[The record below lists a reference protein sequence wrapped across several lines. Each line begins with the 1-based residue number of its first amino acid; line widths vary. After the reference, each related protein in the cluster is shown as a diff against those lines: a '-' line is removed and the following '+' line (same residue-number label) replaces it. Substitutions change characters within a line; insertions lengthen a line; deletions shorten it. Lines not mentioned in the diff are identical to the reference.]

1 MNREEK
7 SHAVWRNWHILEQVN
22 REEKKDKTVS
32 FRVAYKESMVRQF
45 NNVDT
50 QKAKNTLVTDRY
62 IELAAVAYVFEVF
75 FRAEADIA
83 ANLFWNFVQK

>member
-7 SHAVWRNWHILEQVN
+7 SHTVGRNWRILEQVN

-50 QKAKNTLVTDRY
+50 EKAKNTLVTDRY

-75 FRAEADIA
+75 FRA
-83 ANLFWNFVQK
+83 